1 MSKPTWSSIK
11 TTNEIKWQVFK
22 VEQYQSKKNKLE
34 KGRTVKGWIS
44 Q

>member
-22 VEQYQSKKNKLE
+22 VEQYQSKKKIA
-34 KGRTVKGWIS
+34 KGRTVMDFTRT
-44 Q
+44 